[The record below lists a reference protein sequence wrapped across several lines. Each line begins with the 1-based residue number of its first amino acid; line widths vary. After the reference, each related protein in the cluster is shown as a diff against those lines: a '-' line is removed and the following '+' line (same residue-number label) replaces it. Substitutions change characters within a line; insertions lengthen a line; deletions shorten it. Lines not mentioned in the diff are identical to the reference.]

1 MPQDENNGTERRK
14 GYLEIPVPWSG
25 KSIIIRGIS
34 AIMAA
39 LLVVNIALAA
49 FVWTHEDRDSLREQ
63 TFIKILSEQNAILK
77 EMIYAQREFTCTIRT
92 PQEGRQDPMVVDRC
106 YRDARKP

>member
-1 MPQDENNGTERRK
+1 MPQDENGNERRK
-14 GYLEIPVPWSG
+14 GYLEIPVPWSS
-25 KSIIIRGIS
+25 KSIVIRGIS

-39 LLVVNIALAA
+39 LLIVNIALAA
-49 FVWTHEDRDSLREQ
+49 FVWTHEDRDLVREQ
-63 TFIKILSEQNAILK
+63 TFVKILTEQNSILK

-92 PQEGRQDPMVVDRC
+92 PQDGRQDPSVIDRC